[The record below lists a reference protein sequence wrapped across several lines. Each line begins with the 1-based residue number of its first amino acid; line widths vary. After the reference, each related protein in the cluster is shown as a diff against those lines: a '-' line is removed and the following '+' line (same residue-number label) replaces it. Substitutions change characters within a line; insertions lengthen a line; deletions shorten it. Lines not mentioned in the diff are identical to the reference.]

1 VRKRHELKGCVAL
14 QSLWRAHKL
23 RKKFLHTI
31 KSVVVV
37 QSLDRKR
44 TSKKVVSKLRQTRK
58 ELESCVKMFSNFA
71 IGWVV
76 RHRLPKEWKD
86 RIAAAGEAVRVRK
99 RHELKGCVALQSLW
113 RAHKLRKKFLHTIK
127 SVVVVQSLDRKRTS
141 KKVVSK
147 LRQTRKELDSCV
159 KIQAHE
165 RKLQAEKE
173 WKATRK
179 AIHLIGLRLRMKLA
193 RLRMHHTKVQ
203 QLLLYKLQIIQG
215 LFVTRL
221 LPDGTVSGAQQK
233 IWCDPAFT
241 QLRISWLPPAKGK
254 AAKTTDKGGKRPD
267 EHPMVLA
274 GIVNVENL
282 KGDALNQVAAAAAAS
297 VAAAAAGASPD
308 SSVEQTPKWAG
319 CVVVTHK
326 DGRVF
331 SFGFAEAAVAACV
344 ATGLRSN
351 ADPAAQHAYVQA
363 LIHEHK

>member
-1 VRKRHELKGCVAL
+1 
-14 QSLWRAHKL
+14 
-23 RKKFLHTI
+23 
-31 KSVVVV
+31 
-37 QSLDRKR
+37 
-44 TSKKVVSKLRQTRK
+44 
-58 ELESCVKMFSNFA
+58 
-71 IGWVV
+71 
-76 RHRLPKEWKD
+76 
-86 RIAAAGEAVRVRK
+86 
-99 RHELKGCVALQSLW
+99 
-113 RAHKLRKKFLHTIK
+113 
-127 SVVVVQSLDRKRTS
+127 
-141 KKVVSK
+141 
-147 LRQTRKELDSCV
+147 
-159 KIQAHE
+159 
-165 RKLQAEKE
+165 
-173 WKATRK
+173 
-179 AIHLIGLRLRMKLA
+179 
-193 RLRMHHTKVQ
+193 
-203 QLLLYKLQIIQG
+203 
-215 LFVTRL
+215 
-221 LPDGTVSGAQQK
+221 VSGAQQK
-233 IWCDPAFT
+233 IWCDPTFI

-297 VAAAAAGASPD
+297 AAASVAAAAAAAAGASPD